1 MGLMNCTRQGGWVT
15 PGGDC
20 STETHHTL
28 PAQGRLSLDAG
39 ISNKVARPYAKY
51 MADNRLLD
59 HYIGGTS
66 PHSRMCAQNYCG
78 PSWGENIASP
88 GNSGR
93 GGMIDIEIYFQNEYW
108 CRCEHYFNIM
118 DPYFNRAG
126 IGVWASK
133 SVRVAIDFYG

>member
-1 MGLMNCTRQGGWVT
+1 MNCTRQGGWVT
-15 PGGDC
+15 RGGDC
-20 STETHHTL
+20 STDTRHTM
-28 PAQGRLSLDAG
+28 PALGALRLDAG
-39 ISNKVARPYAKY
+39 ISNKVARPFAKY
-51 MADNRLLD
+51 MADNRILN
-59 HYIGGTS
+59 HYAIHD
-66 PHSRMCAQNYCG
+66 PPWRMCNWGGYCG

-93 GGMIDIEIYFQNEYW
+93 GGMIDIEIFYQNESW

-133 SVRVAIDFYG
+133 SVRVAIEFYG